1 MEIDS
6 STVVMAV
13 VDKDAI
19 RTEESAEQAEV
30 TFDVRGSQIK
40 NETGLQKPLFD
51 YLTSLNVAF
60 NAHLQILVE
69 RETNVNTSQF
79 YTAKK

>member
-30 TFDVRGSQIK
+30 TYRG
-40 NETGLQKPLFD
+40 GF
-51 YLTSLNVAF
+51 
-60 NAHLQILVE
+60 
-69 RETNVNTSQF
+69 
-79 YTAKK
+79 

>member
-1 MEIDS
+1 MS
-6 STVVMAV
+6 W
-13 VDKDAI
+13 
-19 RTEESAEQAEV
+19 
-30 TFDVRGSQIK
+30 GSQIK